1 MTTHRRTPIARRAFT
16 LIEVMI
22 VIAIILALSGLI
34 GVALFSRR
42 DDAKRDTVKIDLNN
56 VKQALDLFRHDF
68 ERYPKDEEGVKVLW
82 DKTALDA
89 EADQTKWKGYLK
101 EPMPTDRWGSPWGYR
116 QVSEHG
122 DESRFDLWSY
132 GPDKQDGTED
142 DLTSWTTSS
151 GDGSGPIDAPPLPS
165 PRPK

>member
-1 MTTHRRTPIARRAFT
+1 MKNTRRPTPVRRAFT

-22 VIAIILALSGLI
+22 VIAIILALTGLI
-34 GVALFSRR
+34 GVALFNRR
-42 DDAKRDTVKIDLNN
+42 DDAKRDTVLIDINSM
-56 VKQALDLFRHDF
+56 KAAMDLFRHDF

-116 QVSEHG
+116 QASEHG
-122 DESRFDLWSY
+122 DETKFDLWSY
-132 GPDKQDGTED
+132 GADKQDGTED
-142 DLTSWTTSS
+142 DLNSWVDSAA
-151 GDGSGPIDAPPLPS
+151 DGGAGPSDLPPA